1 MKAFLSSVTI
11 FFLFVLCLFILEGA
25 CFRLVEDY
33 AQKRLEFAWGKP
45 GHGQFHPL
53 LKKLPLDHFNSP
65 PQSSEVSAL
74 RIQLE
79 DKYASKI
86 MSFGRPTRDR
96 LREQVEMA
104 IDPLDKFEIKD
115 IGKVESVVLPGL
127 RKPATLEEVNRKL
140 ARRIADPLEFAKGLV
155 IRVLPHEEK
164 HLIAQEFNRLASSF
178 KFLLERGFACA
189 VMPASSYLDLLDK
202 TRNLRKEN
210 PMIAQNLY
218 LWGDKIGADLILQ
231 VTKENASIFKAIIIN
246 RPNLVVPPPQIKG
259 MPWVLFGVSPKVE
272 QDSEQ
277 LANLLLWVDR
287 GRDADRLYPS
297 RLGGLIKFVGEK
309 NENFE
314 SFTVAYLLQVLEF
327 AEQVGKDWP
336 EPKPLLNSISIKVD
350 EDLSAQE
357 EKPRKLGKT
366 FDLLTVEQKIQKLQQ
381 DKDEKPVH
389 MATFDCEIVR
399 GYRELHIDDINLRKV
414 SNRDLVLKLGM
425 GFEEMGQEVL
435 QKIGDKDPLFLR
447 FYRSLKEVQETPLN

>member
-1 MKAFLSSVTI
+1 MKAFLSSVAL
-11 FFLFVLCLFILEGA
+11 FFLFIVCLFILEGA

-33 AQKRLEFAWGKP
+33 AKKRLEFAWGKP
-45 GHGQFHPL
+45 GQGHFHPL
-53 LKKLPLDHFNSP
+53 LKKLPLDHFNAP
-65 PQSSEVSAL
+65 PKSSEVSAL
-74 RIQLE
+74 RVQLE

-96 LREQVEMA
+96 LRQRVEMA
-104 IDPLDKFEIKD
+104 IDPLDNFEIKD
-115 IGKVESVVLPGL
+115 IGDVESIVLPGL
-127 RKPATLEEVNRKL
+127 QKPATLEELNRKL

-155 IRVLPHEEK
+155 IRVLPHQEK

-178 KFLLERGFACA
+178 RFLLEKGFACA
-189 VMPASSYLDLLDK
+189 VMPVSSYLDLLDK
-202 TRNLRKEN
+202 TRNLRNEN

-218 LWGDKIGADLILQ
+218 LWGDEMGADLILQ

-246 RPNLVVPPPQIKG
+246 SPSLVVPPPQVKG
-259 MPWVLFGVSPKVE
+259 MPWVLFGVSPNVE
-272 QDSEQ
+272 QDAEQ

-297 RLGGLIKFVGEK
+297 RLGGLMKFVGK
-309 NENFE
+309 RNENFE
-314 SFTVAYLLQVLEF
+314 SFAVAYLLQVLEF

-336 EPKPLLNSISIKVD
+336 EPKPLLNSIAVD
-350 EDLSAQE
+350 KDLATSE
-357 EKPRKLGKT
+357 EKPSKSGQS
-366 FDLLTVEQKIQKLQQ
+366 FDLLSVEQKILKLQQ
-381 DKDEKPVH
+381 DKEENSVF

-399 GYRELHIDDINLRKV
+399 GYRELHTDDINLRKV

-435 QKIGDKDPLFLR
+435 EKIGVKDPLFLR

>member
-1 MKAFLSSVTI
+1 MKAFLSSVAL
-11 FFLFVLCLFILEGA
+11 FLLFVLCLFILEGA

-45 GHGQFHPL
+45 GQGHFHPL

-65 PQSSEVSAL
+65 PKSSEVSAL
-74 RIQLE
+74 RVQME

-96 LREQVEMA
+96 LREQVERA
-104 IDPLDKFEIKD
+104 IDPLDNFEIKD
-115 IGKVESVVLPGL
+115 IGKVESIVLPGL
-127 RKPATLEEVNRKL
+127 QKPATLEEVNRKL

-155 IRVLPHEEK
+155 IRVLPHAEK

-189 VMPASSYLDLLDK
+189 VMPVSSYLDLLDK
-202 TRNLRKEN
+202 TKNLRNEN

-218 LWGDKIGADLILQ
+218 LWGDEMGADLILQ

-246 RPNLVVPPPQIKG
+246 RPSLVVPPPQVKG
-259 MPWVLFGVSPKVE
+259 MPWVLLGASPNVA
-272 QDSEQ
+272 QDGEQ

-297 RLGGLIKFVGEK
+297 RLGGLMKFVGKK
-309 NENFE
+309 NEDFE
-314 SFTVAYLLQVLEF
+314 SFAVAYLLQVLEF

-336 EPKPLLNSISIKVD
+336 EPKPLLNSIAVD
-350 EDLSAQE
+350 ESLSAQE
-357 EKPRKLGKT
+357 EKPSKLGQS
-366 FDLLTVEQKIQKLQQ
+366 FDLLTVEQKIQKLQH
-381 DKDEKPVH
+381 DEKENPVL

>member
-1 MKAFLSSVTI
+1 MKAFLSSVAL
-11 FFLFVLCLFILEGA
+11 FLLFVLCLFILEGA
-25 CFRLVEDY
+25 CFRLVENY

-45 GHGQFHPL
+45 GLGHFHPL
-53 LKKLPLDHFNSP
+53 LKKLPLDHFKSP
-65 PQSSEVSAL
+65 PKSSEVSAL
-74 RIQLE
+74 RVQLE

-86 MSFGRPTRDR
+86 MSFCRPTRDR
-96 LREQVEMA
+96 LREQLELA
-104 IDPLDKFEIKD
+104 IDPLDNFEIKD
-115 IGKVESVVLPGL
+115 IGKVESIVLPGL
-127 RKPATLEEVNRKL
+127 QKPATLEDVNRKL
-140 ARRIADPLEFAKGLV
+140 ARRIADPLEFAQGLV

-178 KFLLERGFACA
+178 KFLLERGFACT

-202 TRNLRKEN
+202 TRNLKKEN

-218 LWGDKIGADLILQ
+218 LWGDEMGADLILQ

-246 RPNLVVPPPQIKG
+246 RPSLVVSPPQVKG
-259 MPWVLFGVSPKVE
+259 IPWVLMGISPDVDH
-272 QDSEQ
+272 DSVK

-297 RLGGLIKFVGEK
+297 RLGGLMKFIGKK

-314 SFTVAYLLQVLEF
+314 SFAVAYLLQVLEF

-336 EPKPLLNSISIKVD
+336 EPKPLLNSIAVD
-350 EDLSAQE
+350 EGLSAQE
-357 EKPRKLGKT
+357 EKPSKLSKT

-381 DKDEKPVH
+381 DEEHTPVL

-399 GYRELHIDDINLRKV
+399 GYRELHRNDINLRKV

>member
-1 MKAFLSSVTI
+1 MKAFLSSVAL
-11 FFLFVLCLFILEGA
+11 FLLFVLCLFILEGA

-45 GHGQFHPL
+45 GQGHFHPL

-65 PQSSEVSAL
+65 PKSSEVSAL
-74 RIQLE
+74 RVQLE

-96 LREQVEMA
+96 LREQVERA
-104 IDPLDKFEIKD
+104 IDPLDNFEIKD
-115 IGKVESVVLPGL
+115 IGKVESIVLPGL
-127 RKPATLEEVNRKL
+127 QKPATLEEVNRKL

-189 VMPASSYLDLLDK
+189 VMPVSSYLDLLDK
-202 TRNLRKEN
+202 TRNLRNEN

-218 LWGDKIGADLILQ
+218 LWGDEMGADLILQ
-231 VTKENASIFKAIIIN
+231 ETKENASISKVIIIN
-246 RPNLVVPPPQIKG
+246 RPSLVLPPPQVKG
-259 MPWVLFGVSPKVE
+259 MPWVLFGVSPNVE
-272 QDSEQ
+272 QDGEQ

-297 RLGGLIKFVGEK
+297 RLGGLMKFVGKK

-314 SFTVAYLLQVLEF
+314 SFAVAYLLQVLEF

-336 EPKPLLNSISIKVD
+336 EPKPLLNSMAVG
-350 EDLSAQE
+350 EGLTAQE
-357 EKPRKLGKT
+357 EKPSKLGQP

-381 DKDEKPVH
+381 DKEENSVLV
-389 MATFDCEIVR
+389 ATFDCEIVR
-399 GYRELHIDDINLRKV
+399 GYRELHTDNINLRKV

-435 QKIGDKDPLFLR
+435 EEIGGKDPLFLR

>member
-1 MKAFLSSVTI
+1 MKAFLSSVAL
-11 FFLFVLCLFILEGA
+11 FLLFVLCLFILEGA

-45 GHGQFHPL
+45 GQGHFHPL

-65 PQSSEVSAL
+65 PKSSEVSAL
-74 RIQLE
+74 RVQLE

-96 LREQVEMA
+96 LREQVERA
-104 IDPLDKFEIKD
+104 IDPLDNFEIKD
-115 IGKVESVVLPGL
+115 IGKVESIVLPGL
-127 RKPATLEEVNRKL
+127 QKPATLEEVNRKL

-189 VMPASSYLDLLDK
+189 VMPVSSYLDLLDK
-202 TRNLRKEN
+202 TRNLRNEN

-218 LWGDKIGADLILQ
+218 LWGDEMGADLILQ
-231 VTKENASIFKAIIIN
+231 ATKENASISKVIIIN
-246 RPNLVVPPPQIKG
+246 RPSLVLPPPQVKG
-259 MPWVLFGVSPKVE
+259 MPWVLFGVSPNVE
-272 QDSEQ
+272 QDGEQ

-297 RLGGLIKFVGEK
+297 RLGGLMKFVGKK

-314 SFTVAYLLQVLEF
+314 SFAVAYLLQVLEF

-336 EPKPLLNSISIKVD
+336 EPKPLLNSMAVG
-350 EDLSAQE
+350 EGLTAQE
-357 EKPRKLGKT
+357 EKPSKLGQP

-381 DKDEKPVH
+381 DKEENSVLV
-389 MATFDCEIVR
+389 ATFDCEIVR
-399 GYRELHIDDINLRKV
+399 GYRELHTDNINLRKV

-435 QKIGDKDPLFLR
+435 EEIGGKDPLFLR

>member
-1 MKAFLSSVTI
+1 MKAFLSSVTL
-11 FFLFVLCLFILEGA
+11 FLLFVLCLFILEGA

-45 GHGQFHPL
+45 GQGHFHPL

-65 PQSSEVSAL
+65 PKSSEVSAL
-74 RIQLE
+74 RVQLE
-79 DKYASKI
+79 NKYASKI

-96 LREQVEMA
+96 LKEQVEMA
-104 IDPLDKFEIKD
+104 IDPLDNYEIKD
-115 IGKVESVVLPGL
+115 IGKVESIVLPGL
-127 RKPATLEEVNRKL
+127 QKPATLEEVNRKL

-155 IRVLPHEEK
+155 IRVLPHAEK
-164 HLIAQEFNRLASSF
+164 HLITAEFNRLASSF

-202 TRNLRKEN
+202 TRNLRNEN

-218 LWGDKIGADLILQ
+218 LWGDEMGADLILQ
-231 VTKENASIFKAIIIN
+231 VTKENTSIFKAIIIN
-246 RPNLVVPPPQIKG
+246 RPSLVVPPPQVKG
-259 MPWVLFGVSPKVE
+259 MPWVLLGISPNVE
-272 QDSEQ
+272 RDDEQ

-297 RLGGLIKFVGEK
+297 RLGGLMKFVEGK

-314 SFTVAYLLQVLEF
+314 SFAVAYLLQVLEF
-327 AEQVGKDWP
+327 AEQVGKGWP
-336 EPKPLLNSISIKVD
+336 EPKPLLNSIAVD
-350 EDLSAQE
+350 EGLSAQE
-357 EKPRKLGKT
+357 EKPSKFGQS
-366 FDLLTVEQKIQKLQQ
+366 FDLLTVEQKIQRLQE
-381 DKDEKPVH
+381 DEEERQVLV
-389 MATFDCEIVR
+389 ATFDCEIVR

-425 GFEEMGQEVL
+425 GFEEMGEEFL

-447 FYRSLKEVQETPLN
+447 FYQSLKEVQETPLN

>member
-1 MKAFLSSVTI
+1 MKAFLSSVAL
-11 FFLFVLCLFILEGA
+11 FLLFVLCLFILEGA

-45 GHGQFHPL
+45 GQGHFHPL
-53 LKKLPLDHFNSP
+53 LKKLPLDHFYSP
-65 PQSSEVSAL
+65 PKSSEVSAL
-74 RIQLE
+74 RVQLE

-96 LREQVEMA
+96 LREQVERA
-104 IDPLDKFEIKD
+104 IDPLDNFEIKD
-115 IGKVESVVLPGL
+115 IGKVESIVLPGL
-127 RKPATLEEVNRKL
+127 QKPATLEEVNRKL

-155 IRVLPHEEK
+155 IRVLPHAEK

-189 VMPASSYLDLLDK
+189 VMPVSSYLDLLEK
-202 TRNLRKEN
+202 TRNLRNEN

-218 LWGDKIGADLILQ
+218 LWGDEMGADLILQ
-231 VTKENASIFKAIIIN
+231 ATKENASISKVIIIN
-246 RPNLVVPPPQIKG
+246 RPSLVLPPPQVKG
-259 MPWVLFGVSPKVE
+259 MPWVLFGVSPNVE
-272 QDSEQ
+272 QDGEQ

-297 RLGGLIKFVGEK
+297 RLGGLMKFVGKK

-314 SFTVAYLLQVLEF
+314 SFAVAYLLQVLEF

-336 EPKPLLNSISIKVD
+336 EPKPLLNSMAVG
-350 EDLSAQE
+350 EGLTAQE
-357 EKPRKLGKT
+357 EKPSKLGQP

-381 DKDEKPVH
+381 DKEENSVLV
-389 MATFDCEIVR
+389 ATFDCEIVR
-399 GYRELHIDDINLRKV
+399 GYRELHTDNINLRKV

-435 QKIGDKDPLFLR
+435 EEIGGKDPLFLR

>member
-1 MKAFLSSVTI
+1 MKAFLSSVAL
-11 FFLFVLCLFILEGA
+11 FLLFVLCLFILEGA

-45 GHGQFHPL
+45 GQGHFHPL

-65 PQSSEVSAL
+65 PKSSEVSAL
-74 RIQLE
+74 RVQLE

-96 LREQVEMA
+96 LREQVERA
-104 IDPLDKFEIKD
+104 IDPLDNFEIKD
-115 IGKVESVVLPGL
+115 IGKVESIVLPGL
-127 RKPATLEEVNRKL
+127 QKPATLEEVNRKL

-189 VMPASSYLDLLDK
+189 VMPVSSYLDLLDK
-202 TRNLRKEN
+202 TKNLRNEN

-218 LWGDKIGADLILQ
+218 LWGDEMGADLILQ
-231 VTKENASIFKAIIIN
+231 ATKENASISKVIIIN
-246 RPNLVVPPPQIKG
+246 RPSLVLPPPQVKG
-259 MPWVLFGVSPKVE
+259 MPWVLFGVSPNVE
-272 QDSEQ
+272 QDGEQ

-297 RLGGLIKFVGEK
+297 RLGGLMKFVGKK

-314 SFTVAYLLQVLEF
+314 SFAVAYLLQVLEF

-336 EPKPLLNSISIKVD
+336 EPKPLLNSMAVG
-350 EDLSAQE
+350 EGLTAQE
-357 EKPRKLGKT
+357 EKPSKLGQP

-381 DKDEKPVH
+381 DKEENSVLV
-389 MATFDCEIVR
+389 ATFDCEIVR
-399 GYRELHIDDINLRKV
+399 GYRELHTDNINLRKV

-435 QKIGDKDPLFLR
+435 EEIGGKDPLFLR

>member
-202 TRNLRKEN
+202 TRNLRKQN

>member
-115 IGKVESVVLPGL
+115 IGKVESIVLPGL